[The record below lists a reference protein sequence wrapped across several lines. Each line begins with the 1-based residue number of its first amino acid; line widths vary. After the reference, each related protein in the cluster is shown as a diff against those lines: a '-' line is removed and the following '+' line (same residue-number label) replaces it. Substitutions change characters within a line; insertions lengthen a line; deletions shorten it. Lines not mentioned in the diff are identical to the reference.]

1 MESSKLL
8 QNMPAC
14 GLSVSDLIKKVL
26 INKVCYLW
34 IFPVDDKYFQEMN
47 SVEPE
52 SDLDTDEQ
60 MAEFVNRFR
69 KFLGIRPL
77 KVGEF

>member
-1 MESSKLL
+1 M
-8 QNMPAC
+8 
-14 GLSVSDLIKKVL
+14 
-26 INKVCYLW
+26 W

>member
-1 MESSKLL
+1 M
-8 QNMPAC
+8 
-14 GLSVSDLIKKVL
+14 L
-26 INKVCYLW
+26 INKACYLW

>member
-8 QNMPAC
+8 QNMHAC

-34 IFPVDDKYFQEMN
+34 TFPVDDKYFQEMN
-47 SVEPE
+47 SVERE